1 MVLSRITRISMT
13 ATLVLAAVVL
23 PVTSANATDP
33 CDTGPR
39 LSGTFVQ
46 PALIDGWT
54 NTQLNTEFGHL
65 DDACIDTHILQW
77 TADSGAHTA
86 IFDTGLSGYTQ
97 NTSTDV
103 VDRLLSKAEAWDK
116 SVIVGLQVNQECFTK
131 GVSDLTWLGD
141 QADVAM
147 ALADELYD
155 NYGDYE
161 SFDGWYL
168 PFEVD
173 NLNFQTSTQWDRLGA
188 FYDEVIDH
196 LHTLAPGLPVVV
208 APFYNDALSGTISP
222 ATWQDMWE
230 SILGDADI
238 DIISLQDGVGAGHAA
253 VGDLADWFSAT
264 RAAITAARPATQLI
278 SDTETFIFGPGGLQ
292 PMPLNSVIA
301 DLQAVSTYVD
311 DYWAFAYDHYQSPLS
326 VPAAYHA
333 TYLDYLDTGVVES
346 TAPGTPISLSASASG
361 SQVINLTW
369 TAPTDNIG
377 VAGYQIF
384 RGGSLVAVKQ
394 GATSGWSD
402 SQLDGST
409 LYSYTV
415 KAFDAAGNL
424 SAATSA
430 ATATTGAAPSYSNTW
445 STSKTYT
452 SSVAANAS
460 YPDTGGT
467 ELTDGTRGAALYGAA
482 WQGRNAVGSY
492 SFTVDLGTSRSIGLV
507 ETGWLQVRG
516 DYVFLPPSVTIETS
530 PNGTTWTTR
539 GTITTPAVTDGLQ
552 VKNYRLLGLTGSAR
566 YVRVTVDGGSA
577 WTMLDEILVKG

>member
-1 MVLSRITRISMT
+1 MVLSRITRLSAT
-13 ATLVLAAVVL
+13 ALLVVAAVAL
-23 PVTSANATDP
+23 PVTSASATDP

-46 PALIDGWT
+46 PALIDGWS
-54 NTQLNTEFGHL
+54 NAQLGTEFGHL

-86 IFDTGLSGYTQ
+86 IFNTGLAGYTQ

-103 VDRLLSKAEAWDK
+103 VDRLLSRAETWDK
-116 SVIVGLQVNQECFTK
+116 SVIVGLQVNQEWFAK
-131 GVSDLTWLGD
+131 GVSDLTWLDG
-141 QADVAM
+141 QADVAI

-173 NLNFQTSTQWDRLGA
+173 NLNFQTQTQWDRLGA
-188 FYDEVIDH
+188 FYNEVIDH
-196 LHTLAPGLPVVV
+196 LHTLSPGLPVVV
-208 APFYNDALSGTISP
+208 APFYNDGLGGTISP
-222 ATWQDMWE
+222 ATWRDMWE

-238 DIISLQDGVGAGHAA
+238 DIIALQDGVGAGHATVA
-253 VGDLADWFSAT
+253 DLADWFSAT
-264 RAAITAARPATQLI
+264 RAAITAARPATRLI
-278 SDTETFIFGPGGLQ
+278 SDTETFVFGPGGLQ
-292 PMPLNSVIA
+292 PMPLGAVIA
-301 DLQAVSTYVD
+301 DLTAVQSYVD
-311 DYWAFAYDHYQSPLS
+311 GYWAFAYDHYQSPLS
-326 VPAAYHA
+326 VPAANHA
-333 TYLDYLDTGVVES
+333 TYLDYLANGVVET
-346 TAPGTPISLSASASG
+346 TAPGSPTSLAATASG
-361 SQVINLTW
+361 SQVVNLTW
-369 TAPTDNIG
+369 TAPSDNIG

-424 SAATSA
+424 SAASSA
-430 ATATTGAAPSYSNTW
+430 ASATTGAAPSYSNTW

-452 SSVAANAS
+452 SSIAANAS

-482 WQGRNAVGSY
+482 WQGRNAAGSY
-492 SFTVDLGTSRSIGLV
+492 SFTVDLGASRSIGLV

-516 DYVFLPPSVTIETS
+516 DYVFLPPAVTVETS

-539 GTITTPAVTDGLQ
+539 GTITTPAVTDALQ

-577 WTMLDEILVKG
+577 WTMLDEILIKG